1 MASGSDPPSR
11 WYTIFLLPS
20 SQVPTTWPLTG
31 AATPIVVTVKRT
43 TPAAAIFDSIWAR
56 RALQLS
62 APLAALAMV
71 HAAGTSHSFMI

>member
-43 TPAAAIFDSIWAR
+43 TPAAAIFDRSGRAGLCSFR
-56 RALQLS
+56 RRLQRWRWS
-62 APLAALAMV
+62 TRRGRATV
-71 HAAGTSHSFMI
+71 S